1 MAKVSRPF
9 QDDYRK
15 DCKTD
20 DIIRQRKQMVT
31 SREISIEKREKIILW
46 NTFYRRNIFVFIQD
60 VLKIKLYPFQI
71 IWIYLMSIS
80 PLFVA
85 ICSRASSKSFIVAV
99 FVVARSILYPGLVTV
114 VAAVTKQQSGRIIK
128 DKVQWIYNNS
138 EMCKAEIIKITANNN
153 TYEAIFRNGSIMS
166 VVAANEGA
174 LGSRCNDLIIDEYA
188 KMDKEVLD
196 NILKPFL
203 IPRQAPFRLKE
214 EYKNIS
220 EPVRL
225 YYISSAWYVSEW
237 WYKTAMVIAQS
248 SVEGKSAGFF
258 ATDFLTTLK
267 HGLKSMQQMEDEKR
281 DNVAF
286 DIQYGNIPGDSN
298 ASAFYPIGFFK
309 RTIQKAFYP
318 LKREEYSLAKNNPLK
333 SPFDI
338 PRVAGEIRIMGV
350 DIATRMAS
358 QNDNSVTSCIRLI
371 PTTKGFARNLV
382 YMESS
387 HGVNGII
394 QANRIKEIWY
404 WFGADGGIAM
414 DVAQA
419 GSVLFDSLSS
429 PYYHEEIDKQ
439 LPAFTVMDIPEIEQK
454 TKDEF
459 RSRTLG
465 INAIPIIYPISG
477 NASLNTDM
485 HIGFRASL
493 QKHLWSFLIDT
504 DEAED
509 FLIRTQK
516 DFFSAEDSAMQSFL
530 LHPYMQT
537 SLFISETVNLSWEKN
552 KNNENIKLDEG
563 SGRKD
568 RYSSVS
574 MANYLASI
582 YDKNLLKEEDDSSDD
597 WSSIYGATITV

>member
-1 MAKVSRPF
+1 MAKKNRPF

-20 DIIRQRKQMVT
+20 DIFRQRKQMVT
-31 SREISIEKREKIILW
+31 AKEISEEKREKIILW
-46 NTFYRRNIFVFIQD
+46 NTFYRRNIFIFIED
-60 VLKIKLYPFQI
+60 VLKIKLFPYQV

-85 ICSRASSKSFIVAV
+85 ICSRASAKSFIVAV
-99 FVVARSILYPGLVTV
+99 FVVARSILYPGLETV
-114 VAAVTKQQSGRIIK
+114 IAATTKQQSGRIIK
-128 DKVQWIYNNS
+128 DKVQWIFNNS
-138 EMCKAEIIKITANNN
+138 EMCKMEITKITANNN
-153 TYEAIFRNGSIMS
+153 TYEVNFRNGSIMS

-174 LGSRCNDLIIDEYA
+174 LGARCNDLIIDEYA

-214 EYKNIS
+214 EYKKVS

-225 YYISSAWYVSEW
+225 YYISSAWYTSEW
-237 WYKTAMVIAQS
+237 WYKTAMVVAQS
-248 SVEGKSAGFF
+248 MIEGKSAGFF

-267 HGLKSMQQMEDEKR
+267 HGLKSVQQMEDEKR

-286 DIQYGNIPGDSN
+286 DMQYGNIPGNSN
-298 ASAFYPIGFFK
+298 ENAYYPIGFFK
-309 RTIQKAFYP
+309 RTIQKSFYP
-318 LKREEYSLAKNNPLK
+318 LRKEEYGLAKNNPQK

-338 PRVAGEIRIMGV
+338 PRVPGEVRVMGV
-350 DIATRMAS
+350 DIATRIAS

-371 PTTKGFARNLV
+371 PTKKGYARSLV
-382 YMESS
+382 YMESN
-387 HGVNGII
+387 HGTNGIL

-419 GSVLFDSLSS
+419 GAVLFDSLSA
-429 PYYHEEIDKQ
+429 PYYHEELDKQ
-439 LPAFTVMDIPEIEQK
+439 LPAFTIMDIPEIEQK

-459 RSRTLG
+459 RQRTLG
-465 INAIPIIYPISG
+465 VNALPIIYPISG
-477 NASLNTDM
+477 NATLNTDM
-485 HIGFRASL
+485 HVQFRTSL
-493 QKHLWSFLIDT
+493 QKKLWSFLIDT

-509 FLIRTQK
+509 FLLRTQK
-516 DFFSAEDSAMQSFL
+516 DFFNAEDSVMHAYM
-530 LHPYMQT
+530 LHPYLQT
-537 SLFISETVNLSWEKN
+537 SLFISETVNLSWEMQKQN
-552 KNNENIKLDEG
+552 QNIKLDEG

-574 MANYLASI
+574 MANYLTSI
-582 YDKNLLKEEDDSSDD
+582 LDKDLLREDDTTND
-597 WSSIYGATITV
+597 WDILSALTQGW